1 MTERTTRL
9 LRGAI
14 LVAIGGIFGMAYILK
29 WIPYPDFPLDR
40 FQLIIDDLWVCMGW
54 MPWLCFSTAGVA
66 DLVAEL
72 HP

>member
-29 WIPYPDFPLDR
+29 WIPYPMFSLNR
-40 FQLIIDDLWVCMGW
+40 FQLMVDDLWVCMGW
-54 MPWLCFSTAGVA
+54 FPWLLLTASGLMDV
-66 DLVAEL
+66 VGEL
-72 HP
+72 Y